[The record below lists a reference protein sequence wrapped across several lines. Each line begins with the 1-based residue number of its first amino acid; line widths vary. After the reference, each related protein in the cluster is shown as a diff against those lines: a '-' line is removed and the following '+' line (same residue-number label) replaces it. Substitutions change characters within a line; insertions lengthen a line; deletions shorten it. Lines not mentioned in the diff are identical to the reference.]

1 VSDDTPTP
9 DESVVSEPPAPDD
22 APFPEPPPPVDDAPF
37 PEPPPPVDDAPLP
50 EPPPLVDDGG
60 SAPAF
65 DGGSRRGDGGRRT
78 SGGGSRGAGVGRVP
92 PHNLDAEAS
101 LLGAMLL
108 SRDAIADALEIV
120 KADHFYKPSHAHVF
134 DAICTLYSS
143 GEPADPV
150 TVAETLARV
159 GVLDQLGGPG
169 MLLELQ
175 ASTPATSSA
184 SKYARIIQ
192 EHATLRS
199 LIGAANEIAEIGY
212 GRPEDVVK
220 AVDEAENLVFQVG
233 QGRVADTMAKM
244 RDLLNANLDHLERRF
259 EQGGDITG
267 VATGFRD
274 FDLLLS
280 GLQPSNLIIIGARPA
295 MGKTSFALNIA
306 TSVAMVAD
314 LPVLLFSLEMS
325 QLELSQRILCSESRV
340 DSKNVRSGKI
350 TVDDWSRINHGV
362 GRLAEAP
369 LWIDDN
375 PNTSVMEIRAK
386 ARRLTSRV
394 GKLGVIIVDY
404 LQLMTGRSN
413 AESRQVEV
421 SEISRGLKILARE
434 LDTPVIGLSQL
445 SRGLESRQDKRP
457 MLADLRESGSLEQD
471 ADVVAF
477 IYRDEV
483 YNPESSEIGTAEII
497 VAKHRN
503 GPTGTV
509 RLAFLPHYT
518 RFADMAR
525 MG

>member
-1 VSDDTPTP
+1 MSDDTLI
-9 DESVVSEPPAPDD
+9 PDD
-22 APFPEPPPPVDDAPF
+22 APTPDDAP
-37 PEPPPPVDDAPLP
+37 PADDAPLP
-50 EPPPLVDDGG
+50 EPPPLADEGG
-60 SAPAF
+60 PPPTF
-65 DGGSRRGDGGRRT
+65 DGGGLRNRGT
-78 SGGGSRGAGVGRVP
+78 GGSRGAGVGRVS

-120 KADHFYKPSHAHVF
+120 EVDNFYKPSHGHVF
-134 DAICTLYSS
+134 DAICTLYAS

-150 TVAETLARV
+150 TVSETLARA
-159 GVLDQLGGPG
+159 GVLDQIGGPG
-169 MLLELQ
+169 FLLELQ
-175 ASTPATSSA
+175 AATPATSSA
-184 SKYARIIQ
+184 PKYARIIQ

-212 GRPEDVVK
+212 GRPDDVVK

-233 QGRVADTMAKM
+233 QGRVADTMARM
-244 RDLLNANLDHLERRF
+244 RDLLDANLDQLERRY
-259 EQGGDITG
+259 EAGEVITG
-267 VATGFRD
+267 TPTGFAD

-280 GLQPSNLIIIGARPA
+280 GLQPSNLIIVGARPA

-306 TSVAMVAD
+306 TFVAMDAG

-325 QLELSQRILCSESRV
+325 QLEISQRILCSESRV
-340 DSKNVRSGKI
+340 DSKNVRSGRLREE
-350 TVDDWSRINHGV
+350 DWSRINHGV

-375 PNTSVMEIRAK
+375 PGISVMEIRAK

-404 LQLMTGRSN
+404 LQLMTGRST

-445 SRGLESRQDKRP
+445 SRALESRQDKRP

-483 YNPESSEIGTAEII
+483 YNPESPEIGTAEII

-503 GPTGTV
+503 GPTGTT
-509 RLAFLPHYT
+509 RLAFIPHYT

>member
-1 VSDDTPTP
+1 MSDDTPTP
-9 DESVVSEPPAPDD
+9 DDTPPA
-22 APFPEPPPPVDDAPF
+22 
-37 PEPPPPVDDAPLP
+37 DDAPLP
-50 EPPPLVDDGG
+50 EPPPLADEGG
-60 SAPAF
+60 SPPSF
-65 DGGSRRGDGGRRT
+65 DGGGPRNRGT
-78 SGGGSRGAGVGRVP
+78 GGSRGAGVGRVP

-120 KADHFYKPSHAHVF
+120 EVDHFYKPSHGHVF
-134 DAICTLYSS
+134 DAICTLYAS
-143 GEPADPV
+143 GDPADPV
-150 TVAETLARV
+150 TVSETLARA
-159 GVLDQLGGPG
+159 GVLDQIGGPG
-169 MLLELQ
+169 FLLELQ
-175 ASTPATSSA
+175 AATPATSSA
-184 SKYARIIQ
+184 PKYARIIQ

-212 GRPEDVVK
+212 GRPDDVVK

-233 QGRVADTMAKM
+233 QGRVADTMKRM
-244 RDLLNANLDHLERRF
+244 RDLLDANLDQLERRY
-259 EQGGDITG
+259 EAGEVITG
-267 VATGFRD
+267 TPTGFAD

-280 GLQPSNLIIIGARPA
+280 GLQPSNLIIVGARPA

-306 TSVAMVAD
+306 TFVAMDAG

-325 QLELSQRILCSESRV
+325 QLEISQRILCSESRV
-340 DSKNVRSGKI
+340 DSKNVRSGRLREE
-350 TVDDWSRINHGV
+350 DWSRINHGV

-375 PNTSVMEIRAK
+375 PGISVMEIRAK

-394 GKLGVIIVDY
+394 GKLGVVIVDY
-404 LQLMTGRSN
+404 LQLMTGRST

-445 SRGLESRQDKRP
+445 SRALESRQDKRP
-457 MLADLRESGSLEQD
+457 MLSDLRESGSLEQD

-503 GPTGTV
+503 GPTGTT
-509 RLAFLPHYT
+509 RLAFIPHYT